1 MAIDLMLNRNDD
13 FLHELRH
20 DLESLLYVI
29 LWICTSMDGVGVE
42 RRQADPHFMDVPLRT
57 WFDKNA
63 NIRDLGY
70 RKLAHVV
77 DSERAILDNFPPFWN
92 SFKPFIRQ
100 LLSAFFPIH
109 PIAGCPITPKAI
121 ISILKKAAAEVDKV
135 ADEPEAATPYE
146 SDAGAATFNQ
156 IFSNSTSHSHLNQVK
171 FKRPRE
177 EEISQPQ
184 RSKKGKTTVIN
195 FQNWSSSMDGF
206 PQAD

>member
-1 MAIDLMLNRNDD
+1 MAIDLMLNRKDN
-13 FLHELRH
+13 FRHELRH

-42 RRQADPHFMDVPLRT
+42 RRQADPRFMDVPLRT

-77 DSERAILDNFPPFWN
+77 DFERAILDNFPPFWN
-92 SFKPFIRQ
+92 SFKPFIRE

-109 PIAGCPITPKAI
+109 PIAGCPITSKAI
-121 ISILKKAAAEVDKV
+121 ISILKKAAVEVDKA

-146 SDAGAATFNQ
+146 RNTSAATFNQ
-156 IFSNSTSHSHLNQVK
+156 IFSNSTSHSYLNQVK
-171 FKRPRE
+171 RARE
-177 EEISQPQ
+177 EEISPRQQ
-184 RSKKGKTTVIN
+184 SKKGKIN
-195 FQNWSSSMDGF
+195 FQNWTSSMDGLR
-206 PQAD
+206 QVVD